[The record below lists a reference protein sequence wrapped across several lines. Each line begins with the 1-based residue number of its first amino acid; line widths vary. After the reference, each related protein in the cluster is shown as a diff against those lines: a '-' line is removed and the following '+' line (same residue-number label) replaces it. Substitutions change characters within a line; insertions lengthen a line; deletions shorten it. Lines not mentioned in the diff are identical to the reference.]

1 MNKNII
7 TAVLIVLCIYSCFV
21 TQFVMAQ
28 DNIITLRANEIIEDT
43 ELVQDIASVKAIKY
57 EETQLELNDTNKVFV
72 YTIEDD
78 EIINKDQINESN
90 TNIQVLKTEEKE
102 DHISKD
108 QEDIPIVVI
117 PNNTGIAIEEII
129 EIHK

>member
-1 MNKNII
+1 
-7 TAVLIVLCIYSCFV
+7 
-21 TQFVMAQ
+21 MAQ

-43 ELVQDIASVKAIKY
+43 ELVQDIASVKAIRY

-78 EIINKDQINESN
+78 EIINKDQTNESN
-90 TNIQVLKTEEKE
+90 TNIQVLKTEEKV
-102 DHISKD
+102 DHISKV
-108 QEDIPIVVI
+108 QVEIPIVVI
-117 PNNTGIAIEEII
+117 PHYTGIEIEEII

>member
-7 TAVLIVLCIYSCFV
+7 TTVLIVLCIYSCFV

-43 ELVQDIASVKAIKY
+43 ELVQDIASVKAIRY

-90 TNIQVLKTEEKE
+90 TNIQVLKTEENKAKGDMNDDGKVDAE
-102 DHISKD
+102 D
-108 QEDIPIVVI
+108 
-117 PNNTGIAIEEII
+117 AALII
-129 EIHK
+129 EYFKTHK